1 MRGSGFRT
9 LVLLLYIVFG
19 LYFLSY
25 PLGFFTLPETFSN
38 IEPWI
43 IFVGGL
49 LILFGGINY
58 FKARRY
64 VY

>member
-1 MRGSGFRT
+1 MRGSGFRI
-9 LVLLLYIVFG
+9 LILLLYVVFG

-25 PLGFFTLPETFSN
+25 PLDLFTLPETFSN
-38 IEPWI
+38 IEPWLVFI
-43 IFVGGL
+43 GGL

-64 VY
+64 AY